1 MERSAKSDA
10 EFFANATAVVN
21 SLEKELRRVP
31 SKGREA
37 WRALEIGCGSGRLL
51 RPLCRHFLE
60 LHGVEVSE
68 ELLRQAR
75 ERAHDLSRVHV
86 HLSTDGSFPVFADA
100 SLDFVYSYDFFPHI
114 FQHDFPRSDSRGMIL
129 EFLREM
135 QRVLRPGGLARLEFS
150 GGQFTSHE
158 LLELAQMHACQ
169 VLALEGAGTPSLWTT
184 WRKLPGG
191 APNPGG
197 ASRSVVIRRMTNASS
212 LEPVAPC
219 RGRFASIV
227 LRVENLPPDTG
238 IQHLRVTIGSSQGS
252 VTYIGPVERNGWQAV
267 HVDLPELEATGLLP
281 VQVWWLDRPL
291 SEPATLRV
299 IPPGPLVPRVVSGP
313 THGESRTV
321 SVTLEEVA
329 RPWEIEVS
337 LGGRPVEDIE
347 LICTDPRPQRYAV
360 KFRIPE
366 DLAAGSSE
374 VRIQAGRRK
383 LPPITVDVTQ
393 ARNQ

>member
-10 EFFANATAVVN
+10 EFLANATVVVN
-21 SLEKELRRVP
+21 SLEKELRRVT
-31 SKGREA
+31 SRDRES

-51 RPLCRHFLE
+51 RPLSRHFLE

-68 ELLRQAR
+68 GLLRQAR
-75 ERAHDLSRVHV
+75 ETAHDLSRVQV
-86 HLSTDGSFPVFADA
+86 HLSTDGSFPIFADA

-114 FQHDFPRSDSRGMIL
+114 FPHDFPRSDSRGMIL
-129 EFLREM
+129 DFLREM
-135 QRVLRPGGLARLEFS
+135 QRVLRPGALARLEFP
-150 GGQFTSHE
+150 GGEFTSHD
-158 LLELAQMHACQ
+158 LLEFAQMHACQ

-227 LRVENLPPDTG
+227 LRVENLPPDAG

-252 VTYIGPVERNGWQAV
+252 VTYIGPVERNGSQAV

-313 THGESRTV
+313 TRAEGRAV
-321 SVTLEEVA
+321 SVTLEEIA

-337 LGGRPVEDIE
+337 LSGRPVEDTERIS
-347 LICTDPRPQRYAV
+347 TDPRPQRYTV
-360 KFRIPE
+360 NFRLPE
-366 DLAAGSSE
+366 DVIAGSHE
-374 VRIQAGRRK
+374 VSIRIGRRK
-383 LPPITVDVTQ
+383 LPPLRIDVT
-393 ARNQ
+393 